1 MLNRKT
7 VRPGADIPEP
17 VAPPSRQEI
26 QDRID
31 FKSKSGCFFG
41 IALASALFAVVVIPV
56 VSPVIIILLVALIIF
71 TIRWYFQP
79 KSTMERRNQQ
89 LRLLEEAAGRD
100 YVTYDMLTAQDQQ
113 LLGQVQGAVDAVL
126 GSPLHQSGQLLD
138 TTRNSVVL
146 HDLEWQI
153 ASDLLKASDATVD
166 LLKVGAPRSEQEQAN
181 LAHRRAVE
189 AIDKLRAEADR
200 RVQAIRGYAG
210 RVRKAQLL
218 LEDLGRVGEYD
229 RIADELLAES
239 AGGRQQDAALD
250 SLADAQKD
258 ALRIA
263 RIHDELDL

>member
-1 MLNRKT
+1 MKGRSS
-7 VRPGADIPEP
+7 VRPGAKILELP
-17 VAPPSRQEI
+17 APPSSQEI
-26 QDRID
+26 EDRKD
-31 FKSKSGCFFG
+31 FKSKSGCFGG
-41 IALASALFAVVVIPV
+41 IAIASFFFTMAAVPQAVPI
-56 VSPVIIILLVALIIF
+56 IIILFISLVVF
-71 TIRWYFQP
+71 TLRWYFQP
-79 KSTMERRNQQ
+79 KSKMDRHNRQ
-89 LRLLEEAAGRD
+89 LKLINEAAGLD
-100 YVTYDMLTAQDQQ
+100 YVTYDMLTAQDQK
-113 LLGQVQGAVDAVL
+113 LLGQAQDAVDAVL
-126 GSPLHQSGQLLD
+126 ESPLHQSGQLLD
-138 TTRNSVVL
+138 TTRNAVVL

-181 LAHRRAVE
+181 LAHQRAVQ
-189 AIDKLRAEADR
+189 AIKTLRSQADR

-239 AGGRQQDAALD
+239 AGGRQQDEALD

-263 RIHDELDL
+263 LIHDELDL